1 MPWRIFDH
9 VPAVK
14 PCDFR
19 RGIGCNTTLEEQPF
33 AIVLL
38 SNRGLLRESRRDAV
52 NLSASENKTSHESGS
67 VSAQN
72 LLFAKAL
79 IIVPI
84 ELNRGKSTWKFR
96 RCVTNVLHHVTDDF
110 NRISETNN
118 QRVSKLKGTRSHLSL
133 TNRMLQ
139 VANARNMPKELVTM
153 N

>member
-52 NLSASENKTSHESGS
+52 NLSTSENKTSHAGLEVCPRKIYYS
-67 VSAQN
+67 
-72 LLFAKAL
+72 
-79 IIVPI
+79 
-84 ELNRGKSTWKFR
+84 
-96 RCVTNVLHHVTDDF
+96 
-110 NRISETNN
+110 
-118 QRVSKLKGTRSHLSL
+118 LKR
-133 TNRMLQ
+133 
-139 VANARNMPKELVTM
+139 
-153 N
+153 